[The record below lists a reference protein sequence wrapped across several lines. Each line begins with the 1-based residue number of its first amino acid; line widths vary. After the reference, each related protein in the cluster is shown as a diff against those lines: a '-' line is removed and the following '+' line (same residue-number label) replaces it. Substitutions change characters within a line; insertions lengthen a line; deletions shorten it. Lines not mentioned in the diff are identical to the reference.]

1 MYFELIPLK
10 DFYSHFGDGYSITLP
25 SSKAKCDELAQL
37 LTAHG
42 AQWKYYATLD
52 DNAHG
57 WIVGM
62 HITFPGMSYKDVEP
76 IMRQACV
83 ISSAGEFCNFD
94 GASASVVDA
103 DGDIVAWQDFSA
115 AYDD

>member
-1 MYFELIPLK
+1 
-10 DFYSHFGDGYSITLP
+10 
-25 SSKAKCDELAQL
+25 
-37 LTAHG
+37 
-42 AQWKYYATLD
+42 
-52 DNAHG
+52 
-57 WIVGM
+57 
-62 HITFPGMSYKDVEP
+62 MSYKDVEP